1 MKQDKSL
8 TFSLGLIFLEIL
20 SQRPISIVP
29 EHMTAPQYSRYIYR
43 KNRLE
48 SLTKL
53 ICKCSFNH
61 DDQAKAKPSIQ
72 RSTSA
77 FVGNVLLRMVDR
89 NPMTRLSLF

>member
-1 MKQDKSL
+1 MN
-8 TFSLGLIFLEIL
+8 
-20 SQRPISIVP
+20 
-29 EHMTAPQYSRYIYR
+29 APQYSHYIYR

-48 SLTKL
+48 SLVKL

-77 FVGNVLLRMVDR
+77 FVGNVLLRMIDR
-89 NPMTRLSLF
+89 NPMTRLSLFQVYQMLETFSS